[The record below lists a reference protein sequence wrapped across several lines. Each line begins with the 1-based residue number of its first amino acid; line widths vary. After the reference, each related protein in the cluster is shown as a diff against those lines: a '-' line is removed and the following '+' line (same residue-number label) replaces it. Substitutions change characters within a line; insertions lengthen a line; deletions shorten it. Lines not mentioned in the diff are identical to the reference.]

1 VCSAV
6 ASVAVHGGC
15 NVPDVH
21 FTAGTAGSDAP
32 PVNVDAAVPGAFIW
46 LRSLSQIATQTIASG
61 PDGILTPGYLYS
73 TADLGKGL
81 LTSAGGSDLIVAAFT
96 EADGTNLY
104 GADHGNVG
112 SEAALLGLESQGLA
126 VLTGVTSSDDMID
139 LGLGPVTGGGTTNE
153 NGFIAAYAN
162 GVAGWVQRLSGAG
175 EDRMLATTT
184 GPGSTVYGAGFF
196 EQTTNFNG
204 GQLTSVGGRDILLA
218 RFNVYTGA
226 VDLTKQYGG
235 TGRDEVGGGGCASI
249 DANSVVMT
257 GFFDDTIPF
266 GGTAQPVVASN
277 GGLDVWVAKLDS
289 TGAGIWA
296 VAFGGP
302 GDDRDPSV
310 TLDANGDAYVT
321 GSFTTSITFGATTL
335 DAVGGAGDVD
345 TFIAKLDGN
354 DGSVIWAISFGSV
367 GVDNPGRTAVD
378 TNGHLA
384 YGGGVRGA
392 FQGGPTM
399 GGLDALVI
407 ELSAKDGS
415 TLWSRV
421 FSTGGDDYAGGVAYG
436 ITGDLF
442 TSIGIGAPYD
452 FGQPVIGD
460 PDPGHVLIRIA
471 P

>member
-1 VCSAV
+1 M
-6 ASVAVHGGC
+6 
-15 NVPDVH
+15 PDVH
-21 FTAGTAGSDAP
+21 FTGVTSDANT
-32 PVNVDAAVPGAFIW
+32 PVADATAPGEFVW

-73 TADLGKGL
+73 TANLGNGL
-81 LTSAGGSDLIVAAFT
+81 LTSAGGSDLVVAAFT

-104 GADHGNVG
+104 GARHGDVG
-112 SEAALLGLESQGLA
+112 SETALLGLVSHGLA
-126 VLTGVTSSDDMID
+126 VLTGVTSSDDTID

-153 NGFIAAYAN
+153 NGFIGAYAN

-175 EDRMLATTT
+175 EDRMLASAI

-204 GQLTSVGGRDILLA
+204 GQLTSLGGRDIVLA

-249 DANSVVMT
+249 DATSLVMT
-257 GFFDDTIPF
+257 GFFDDTINF
-266 GGTAQPVVASN
+266 GGTATPVTANN

-321 GSFTTSITFGATTL
+321 GSFTTTITFGTTTL
-335 DAVGGAGDVD
+335 DAVGGANDID
-345 TFIAKLDGN
+345 TFIAKLDGTN
-354 DGSVIWAISFGSV
+354 GSVIWAISFGSV
-367 GVDNPGRTAVD
+367 GSDNAGRTAVD
-378 TNGHLA
+378 SHGHLA

-392 FQGGPTM
+392 FQGGSTM
-399 GGLDALVI
+399 GGLDALLV
-407 ELSAKDGS
+407 ELSSMDGS
-415 TLWSRV
+415 ILWSRV

-436 ITGDLF
+436 VTGDLF

-460 PDPGHVLIRIA
+460 PDPSHVLIRIA